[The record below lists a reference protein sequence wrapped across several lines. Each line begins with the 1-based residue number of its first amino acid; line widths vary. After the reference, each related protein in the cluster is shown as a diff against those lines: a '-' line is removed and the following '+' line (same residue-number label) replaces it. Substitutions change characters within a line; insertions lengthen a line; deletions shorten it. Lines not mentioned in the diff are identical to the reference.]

1 MPSLRRT
8 RKKLQKQV
16 IRWTIWLGITL
27 IFIIGM
33 FSGFSWV
40 ERQVRGLNLPK
51 AIARV
56 NGEEIPR
63 QQYEQALIRLHTV
76 RFPPIEPT
84 GLGVL

>member
-27 IFIIGM
+27 IFVLGM

-40 ERQVRGLNLPK
+40 ERQV
-51 AIARV
+51 
-56 NGEEIPR
+56 
-63 QQYEQALIRLHTV
+63 
-76 RFPPIEPT
+76 
-84 GLGVL
+84 